1 MATPIFTKPSF
12 INGVWAH
19 EAGDGID
26 TPSNEKI
33 ALGHVVEKPPF
44 EIVNYIENRQ
54 DQGLAYLFQQGIS
67 EWENGFTYPVGAL
80 VKRSNVVYKAI
91 TQNTGADPLLSPAV
105 WEIAFYRNADGV
117 AVGNDVASIKN
128 TEGFLSLYVSKANPV
143 ITGRVDGKGVLLE
156 SGTPTTGTENLGLSF
171 KGHTLDG
178 IYHNGSSVVAY
189 NNGQNVVDFTT
200 PASITESSKKVV
212 TMDILQ
218 QALASKQGYGVDD
231 IYITM
236 SNVNP
241 ATKFGYGT
249 WVKFAE
255 GMCIVGHSDN
265 GTDPNWTRSIGSTY
279 GAYDI
284 TLDVSQIPSH
294 KHGIWLSH
302 QSGGTGGWRGCPWT
316 NNDTHA
322 FHNESEPTTNDT
334 LSDGTGNI
342 LEDTGGDQPHN
353 NVQPSI
359 VVYMWRRTA

>member
-33 ALGHVVEKPPF
+33 AIGHVVEKPPF

-156 SGTPTTGTENLGLSF
+156 SGTPTTGTENLGISF

-189 NNGQNVVDFTT
+189 NNGQNVVDFST
-200 PASITESSKKVV
+200 PATVTESSKKVV

-218 QALASKQGYGVDD
+218 QALASKQGYAVGD
-231 IYITM
+231 IYITT
-236 SNVNP
+236 SSVDP
-241 ATKFGYGT
+241 STRFGYGT
-249 WVKFAE
+249 WEKFAQ
-255 GMCIVGHSDN
+255 GLTLVGQSDN
-265 GTDPNWTRSIGSTY
+265 GADPNWTRSVNSVFGSYLHKLTIDETPLHNHSMNPNSLY
-279 GAYDI
+279 VTEDFPDNAPITRLVGA
-284 TLDVSQIPSH
+284 
-294 KHGIWLSH
+294 
-302 QSGGTGGWRGCPWT
+302 R
-316 NNDTHA
+316 DTSA
-322 FHNESEPTTNDT
+322 LFNAS
-334 LSDGTGNI
+334 SI
-342 LEDTGGDQPHN
+342 LEDYITYAGGDQPHN